1 MGSYRTF
8 MTRFT
13 SGSMS
18 RRSREYRILSRGMG
32 SMKRRTTEPSQIVRY
47 FLFQNALR
55 LRQPDSGVGAFV
67 AYAIISSTATNPQ
80 CPQGLMQF
88 QHGTYDKADNG
99 SLTLTPFAVDGRQL
113 LSTPCKYQN
122 SIYTRW
128 NVTELFQVRT
138 PSSAYDVNAG

>member
-1 MGSYRTF
+1 
-8 MTRFT
+8 
-13 SGSMS
+13 
-18 RRSREYRILSRGMG
+18 
-32 SMKRRTTEPSQIVRY
+32 MKRRTTEPFQIVRRS
-47 FLFQNALR
+47 LFKNALEM
-55 LRQPDSGVGAFV
+55 VVFI
-67 AYAIISSTATNPQ
+67 AYATILSIATNPQ

-88 QHGTYDKADNG
+88 QHGTYNKADNG

-138 PSSAYDVNAG
+138 PPGAYSVNAS